1 MQRHGSHDTLQSLID
16 PRVGCTYPSNVMKK
30 LIIVLLIVLT
40 AGSAFAL
47 DIYNWDTNL
56 VAAQE
61 EAATEGKDLFV
72 YFAGSDW
79 CGWCD
84 RFHREILTTS
94 RFESYLDENF
104 VPVLIDFPR
113 DIQQTQEQKE
123 ANETLA
129 VRMGIEGFPTVIIL
143 DENGDELGRL
153 GYLPGGP
160 NNYISEVRSIVRN
173 NS

>member
-1 MQRHGSHDTLQSLID
+1 
-16 PRVGCTYPSNVMKK
+16 MKK
-30 LIIVLLIVLT
+30 LMFVLLIALT

-56 VAAQE
+56 MAAQE
-61 EAATEGKDLFV
+61 DAATEGKNLFV

-94 RFESYLDENF
+94 RFEGYLEENF

-113 DIQQTQEQKE
+113 DIQQTEEQKE
-123 ANETLA
+123 ANEALA
-129 VRMGIEGFPTVIIL
+129 VRMGIEGFPTVIIM
-143 DENGDELGRL
+143 DGNGNELGRL

-160 NNYISEVRSIVRN
+160 NNYISEVRSLVRA